1 MLGGELS
8 PGEAMG
14 LNLNTTSNL
23 VGLGC
28 KLGPASR
35 ETCVQTN
42 SLGQNLLPWI
52 HLPQEDCTFHQ
63 TRFPHGGL
71 PPPSD

>member
-8 PGEAMG
+8 PGEAMD
-14 LNLNTTSNL
+14 LNLNTTV

-28 KLGPASR
+28 KLGPAFR
-35 ETCVQTN
+35 ETCVQMN

-52 HLPQEDCTFHQ
+52 HLPQEDCVFHQ
-63 TRFPHGGL
+63 TRFPQGVL
-71 PPPSD
+71 PPLPD